1 MPIYKTEKKKDGLQG
16 YRVRVAYTDSEGG
29 HKQVERTAYGKA
41 EAQLLE
47 RRLIDELASPSSSLR
62 SPEGCGNPLPV
73 HTIQTLYDEYVIAK
87 AAEVRSSTLAKT
99 KSILSTHVLPVLGS
113 TPLDALDAPTLQ
125 AWKNGV
131 AEKPLKILMK
141 QNAYKE
147 LRALLNYAVKLD
159 YLPSNPLVKIG
170 NFRDAY
176 AAPEREKLRYYTK
189 EQFQAFIEAAEAQ
202 SKTLYDWGI
211 YTFFCI
217 AYFTGMRKGEINALR
232 WTDLEDERLTVRR
245 SVNQK
250 VKGQP
255 PEETPPKNKSSYR
268 TIQAPVPL
276 MRVLTA
282 QKSRQQQDSRF
293 SESWYICGGPS
304 CISDTALSN
313 HNGDFADAAGL
324 PHIRIHDFRHSHAS
338 LLCNEGINIQEV
350 ARRLGHSNVEITW
363 KTYAHLYP
371 REEERAVAV
380 LNEIKL

>member
-16 YRVRVAYTDSEGG
+16 YRVRVAFTGPDGK

-176 AAPEREKLRYYTK
+176 AAPEREKLRYYT
-189 EQFQAFIEAAEAQ
+189 
-202 SKTLYDWGI
+202 
-211 YTFFCI
+211 
-217 AYFTGMRKGEINALR
+217 
-232 WTDLEDERLTVRR
+232 
-245 SVNQK
+245 
-250 VKGQP
+250 
-255 PEETPPKNKSSYR
+255 
-268 TIQAPVPL
+268 
-276 MRVLTA
+276 
-282 QKSRQQQDSRF
+282 
-293 SESWYICGGPS
+293 
-304 CISDTALSN
+304 
-313 HNGDFADAAGL
+313 
-324 PHIRIHDFRHSHAS
+324 
-338 LLCNEGINIQEV
+338 
-350 ARRLGHSNVEITW
+350 
-363 KTYAHLYP
+363 
-371 REEERAVAV
+371 
-380 LNEIKL
+380 